1 MKYISDKQSFFIYIC
16 CCGTNKT
23 WRYRHTGQQKVNNL
37 PALEQIKVGVI
48 DTLDD
53 KKCLKMDV
61 VNLTLWMKW
70 TTVSE

>member
-23 WRYRHTGQQKVNNL
+23 WRYRHTGQQKVNNS
-37 PALEQIKVGVI
+37 PVLEQIKVGVI

-53 KKCLKMDV
+53 KK
-61 VNLTLWMKW
+61 
-70 TTVSE
+70 